1 MDFENNDFNVNT
13 TSINQDVTEKKGKA
27 IWKHVGLIAVA
38 LFLAVLTV
46 VIINL

>member
-1 MDFENNDFNVNT
+1 MDFENKNINT
-13 TSINQDVTEKKGKA
+13 TSASVDNSEKKGKGF
-27 IWKHVGLIAVA
+27 WKHVGLIAVA